1 VNLNPSLNNDCE
13 VDSEVK
19 KPLLHDLFDLLGL
32 PVSNTGLSLF
42 TIWTSSKHIE
52 ENEKSSKLDRFTKR
66 KSESGRERDPFSN
79 LTSEIQATVIMNEQ
93 FYSIFLSKKLKIIV
107 KNSTIEH

>member
-1 VNLNPSLNNDCE
+1 MSPALSNDCE

-42 TIWTSSKHIE
+42 TIWTSSNSTE
-52 ENEKSSKLDRFTKR
+52 ENDDDPTRCFPVRYPKTRCKM
-66 KSESGRERDPFSN
+66 GRETLALVDVCPEARN
-79 LTSEIQATVIMNEQ
+79 LVLVILI
-93 FYSIFLSKKLKIIV
+93 IFFLMK
-107 KNSTIEH
+107 